1 MRSESARFRSCNCLQ
16 NMSRIFL
23 HSTKSARDLF
33 SKVFFVLSDYSL
45 YTIKAFRLSVCK
57 LFLLHDFFCLRC
69 RSWSNSRS
77 RLSFFLFSLWLISF
91 FWSWFFY
98 WAWLLGINHNPERN
112 WVCASSLSALRDLL
126 SSWSSPC
133 LSVRFFFFSS
143 MLSYSAEFEE
153 ICVSKFLIE
162 SIAHWK
168 SATTFCVLLSSQA
181 ITRKPEIRITM
192 MITRI
197 AVIMFFAFSVI
208 YSEWK
213 NKKGFYFW
221 ASGMM
226 MFSSAAA
233 KSLIFSTYAENSS
246 LLSSRELGNSSQ
258 SMKRCLK

>member
-1 MRSESARFRSCNCLQ
+1 MRSESARFRSCDCSH

-23 HSTKSARDLF
+23 HSTKSARELF

-45 YTIKAFRLSVCK
+45 YTIKAFWLSVCK
-57 LFLLHDFFCLRC
+57 LFFLHDFFCLRC

-143 MLSYSAEFEE
+143 ICWNSAEFEE
-153 ICVSKFLIE
+153 ICVSKLLIE

-168 SATTFCVLLSSQA
+168 SDTTFCVLLSSQA

-208 YSEWK
+208 LYYERIKS
-213 NKKGFYFW
+213 GFIFEHQGYRFRVLQLQ
-221 ASGMM
+221 
-226 MFSSAAA
+226 
-233 KSLIFSTYAENSS
+233 SLWSS
-246 LLSSRELGNSSQ
+246 LHTQRTHLCSAHES
-258 SMKRCLK
+258 